1 MNTFR
6 GEEGALWASL
16 LPVPASSR
24 VAREVLFAPGQPI
37 RSRGWR
43 AGLRPR
49 AEWAVT
55 LWEGEGSE
63 SLLASSQKLFC
74 PLVRL

>member
-24 VAREVLFAPGQPI
+24 VAREVLFCPRSANKEQRVEGWAASQGWVGCNPVGRGKVREPPG
-37 RSRGWR
+37 
-43 AGLRPR
+43 
-49 AEWAVT
+49 
-55 LWEGEGSE
+55 
-63 SLLASSQKLFC
+63 
-74 PLVRL
+74 

>member
-1 MNTFR
+1 M
-6 GEEGALWASL
+6 EGRAAS
-16 LPVPASSR
+16 
-24 VAREVLFAPGQPI
+24 
-37 RSRGWR
+37 
-43 AGLRPR
+43 R

-63 SLLASSQKLFC
+63 SLLAGSQELFC